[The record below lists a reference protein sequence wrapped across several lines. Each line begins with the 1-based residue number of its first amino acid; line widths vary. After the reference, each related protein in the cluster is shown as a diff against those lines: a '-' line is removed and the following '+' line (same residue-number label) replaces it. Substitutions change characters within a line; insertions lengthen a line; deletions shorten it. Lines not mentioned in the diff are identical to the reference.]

1 MTEKKKA
8 ANVPSEDIIDK
19 NVDIK
24 ADDKISLT
32 KEELKSLVDNLLDEK
47 LKAVP
52 AKQSGAISNEYL
64 EGILD
69 VLRDSVP
76 QKNVGARMVTEAEI
90 DVDDFL
96 DVPLT
101 FFCYSFS
108 YTLFGDLKFG
118 RQVKTPYGTPMKFKP
133 LYRYR
138 RKGATRYENVVV
150 SVSVATIRSKKEATW
165 LREHSL
171 FGIKFFEKIGDAQN
185 ADVTFSE
192 KVVETS
198 NRLNSMSQFEV
209 IERARVEGLA
219 ITDDVDDIKKRLCF
233 HLAEKSMQTPNR
245 GPKPV
250 DMNWNPSR
258 TGEVISETY

>member
-1 MTEKKKA
+1 MTAKKQTTD
-8 ANVPSEDIIDK
+8 VPSTDM
-19 NVDIK
+19 DIK

-32 KEELKSLVDNLLDEK
+32 KDELKSLVDNLLDEK
-47 LKAVP
+47 LKAIP
-52 AKQSGAISNEYL
+52 AKESGSISNAHL

-76 QKNVGARMVTEAEI
+76 QQNYGQRMIAESEINVE
-90 DVDDFL
+90 DYL
-96 DVPLT
+96 DVPST

-108 YTLFGDLKFG
+108 YTLFGDVKFG
-118 RQVKTPYGTPMKFKP
+118 RQVKSPYGTPVKFKP
-133 LYRYR
+133 LYRYK
-138 RKGATRYENVVV
+138 RKGSTRFDNATV
-150 SVSVATIRSKKEATW
+150 SVSVATIRSKQELEW
-165 LREHSL
+165 LRSHSL

-209 IERARVEGLA
+209 IERAKVEGLRV
-219 ITDDVDDIKKRLCF
+219 TDDVDDIKRRLCF
-233 HLAEKSMQTPNR
+233 HLAEKNIKRPTP
-245 GPKPV
+245 GPKPI

-258 TGEVISETY
+258 TDEVVNETY